1 MRHEGSPD
9 ALLAFP
15 SELAEAR
22 PAEVHVSGRLIM
34 LLLVVTTQ
42 AFAAPPPA
50 DDPAALLAKAKEAR
64 KEKAYP
70 TAITLLERCLSL
82 APDDPDCLLALAST
96 YAARGSQ
103 ENSEKDNKQA
113 RQFYERFLRAARP
126 DDRRIRTVREILG
139 YDPDAPIV
147 VLQQPPRQKPAA
159 KPMAGERVTIA
170 VGGTHRISVPSFER
184 VDIAQPSIATV
195 ELESPG
201 VLLVTAL
208 KAGNTTLTWS
218 TQDHQTWAIPVTVK
232 AK

>member
-1 MRHEGSPD
+1 MRHEGSD
-9 ALLAFP
+9 QQRLAFE
-15 SELAEAR
+15 SLLAEAR
-22 PAEVHVSGRLIM
+22 HAEVHVSGRLII
-34 LLLVVTTQ
+34 LVSLVAAQ
-42 AFAAPPPA
+42 AIAGPPPG
-50 DDPAALLAKAKEAR
+50 DDPATLLANAKTAR
-64 KEKAYP
+64 GERAWP

-82 APDDPDCLLALAST
+82 APDDPECLLALAST

-103 ENSEKDNKQA
+103 ENGEKDNKKAKQS
-113 RQFYERFLRAARP
+113 YERFLQVARP
-126 DDRRIRTVREILG
+126 DDKRIRRVREILG

-147 VLQQPPRQKPAA
+147 ALQPPSRPKPAA
-159 KPMAGERVTIA
+159 KPMAGERVTLA

-184 VDIAQPSIATV
+184 VDIEQPAIATV

-232 AK
+232 VK

>member
-1 MRHEGSPD
+1 M
-9 ALLAFP
+9 
-15 SELAEAR
+15 
-22 PAEVHVSGRLIM
+22 SGRLII
-34 LLLVVTTQ
+34 LVLSVAAQ
-42 AFAAPPPA
+42 AFAAPPPG
-50 DDPAALLAKAKEAR
+50 DDPATLLAKAKTAR
-64 KEKAYP
+64 AEKAYP

-96 YAARGSQ
+96 SAARGSQ
-103 ENSEKDNKQA
+103 EDNKKAKQS
-113 RQFYERFLRAARP
+113 YERFLRVARP
-126 DDRRIRTVREILG
+126 DDKRIRRVREILG

-147 VLQQPPRQKPAA
+147 VLQPPPRQQPAA
-159 KPMAGERVTIA
+159 KPMAGERVTIT

-184 VDIAQPSIATV
+184 VDIAQPSIASV